1 MSVDRYVSLVYQSV
15 ILLLLGAV
23 MGIRTADGS
32 SLLKDKDGFTQQYEN
47 DETRTYE
54 EDELMEE
61 DVEPG
66 FPDNADIEDEE
77 IEEIVLKIKGMT
89 CGRCEETLKT
99 AFLACH
105 GIKEASVSYKESEAI
120 IKVNVFE
127 VDYDEVVA
135 VVNRAGFSVLEEE

>member
-23 MGIRTADGS
+23 MGIYTADGS
-32 SLLKDKDGFTQQYEN
+32 SLLKDKDEFTQQYEN

-54 EDELMEE
+54 EDELMEG
-61 DVEPG
+61 DVEPEY
-66 FPDNADIEDEE
+66 PDNADIEDEE

-89 CGRCEETLKT
+89 CGRCEETLKA
-99 AFLACH
+99 AFLTCH
-105 GIKEASVSYKESEAI
+105 GIKEASVSYKESQAV

-135 VVNRAGFSVLEEE
+135 VVKGAGFSVLEEE